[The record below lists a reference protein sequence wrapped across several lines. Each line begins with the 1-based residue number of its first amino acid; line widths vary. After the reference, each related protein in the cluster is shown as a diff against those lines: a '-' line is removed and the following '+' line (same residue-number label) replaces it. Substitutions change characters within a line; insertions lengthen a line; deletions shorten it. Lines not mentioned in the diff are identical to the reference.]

1 MLILNDNINNFALTI
16 KNQTIRGMNN
26 IIIIG
31 NGFDLAHGMKTS
43 YTDFIKHMVNEHIED
58 KSRYS
63 DLFDLP
69 SSMIL
74 LNKGTSS
81 TYSFKINSYD
91 ALKDSINKR
100 WDKNKIFN
108 NRFVESLIKQMALEN
123 WCDIESFYFQELLNI
138 KDNNS
143 SYYTPKELNDDFE
156 ILKHHLSNYLL
167 TQENDSKE
175 MEEYAS
181 FFQKIDSKNTIIVNF
196 NYTRTIHTHYAKY
209 LQNSKI
215 IDIHGQLDDTANPMI
230 FGYAAI
236 NSEIEEL
243 LKGDNHYFR
252 NIKKVMYKK
261 SSEET
266 HLLKAL
272 KHFEDKKRFMEED
285 SVIISILGHSCGISD
300 SHILN
305 KILSLEKIV
314 DIYIYYFK
322 DYYSGFYDTHI
333 NLRRIVNNDVWEKV
347 VDFPNSTCMPQHD
360 DIANDELSKLADK
373 VYEKQMDRSNVYS
386 PSNMIS

>member
-1 MLILNDNINNFALTI
+1 
-16 KNQTIRGMNN
+16 MNN

-58 KSRYS
+58 KSKYS
-63 DLFDLP
+63 DLFYLP
-69 SSMIL
+69 SEIL
-74 LNKGTSS
+74 TTKNPLFNAPIKITSFDVLKTVLNIDYNTSKF
-81 TYSFKINSYD
+81 FK
-91 ALKDSINKR
+91 
-100 WDKNKIFN
+100 
-108 NRFVESLIKQMALEN
+108 NRLIESLVYDTSLNN
-123 WCDIESFYFQELLNI
+123 WCDIEVFYFETLLNI
-138 KDNNS
+138 KEGKH
-143 SYYTPKELNDDFE
+143 SYKSPKELNNDFD
-156 ILKHHLSNYLL
+156 ILKHHLYDYLL

-175 MEEYAS
+175 MDEYAS
-181 FFQKIDSKNTIIVNF
+181 FFQEIDSENTIIVNF
-196 NYTRTIHTHYAKY
+196 NYTRTIHSHYAKY

-215 IDIHGQLDDTANPMI
+215 IDIHGQLEDTANPMI

-236 NSEIEEL
+236 DSEIEEL
-243 LKGDNHYFR
+243 LKGDNNYFR

-261 SSEET
+261 SSEEA

-322 DYYSGFYDTHI
+322 DYDSGFYDTHI

-360 DIANDELSKLADK
+360 DVAKGELATFA
-373 VYEKQMDRSNVYS
+373 EKIYKKQRDRSNV
-386 PSNMIS
+386 ISLPENIIA